1 MYKETSNVA
10 LNKMIGSN
18 NAKAL
23 SLGSGKSNFSF
34 DIMIEE
40 VKRAPLE
47 DVPLFLSHDLYI
59 IREIAKGRLGR
70 CE

>member
-23 SLGSGKSNFSF
+23 SLGSVKSTFSF
-34 DIMIEE
+34 DIMVEE
-40 VKRAPLE
+40 VKRASLE
-47 DVPLFLSHDLYI
+47 DVPLYLSHDI
-59 IREIAKGRLGR
+59 FIVREIAKCRLR
-70 CE
+70 WCE